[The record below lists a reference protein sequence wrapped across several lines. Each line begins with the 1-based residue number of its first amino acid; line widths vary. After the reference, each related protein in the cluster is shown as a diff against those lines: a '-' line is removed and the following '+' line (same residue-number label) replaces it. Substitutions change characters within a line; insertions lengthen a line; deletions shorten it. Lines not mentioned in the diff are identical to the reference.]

1 MEEEK
6 NTETEEIIE
15 ESAEEKEKA
24 GSEIGEEEVTD
35 DKDAGPDE
43 KENADPE
50 EENKEAL
57 KGDDEVKKGIL
68 KKKPKKDKKD
78 DKIAELNDQ
87 LVRRIAEFENFRRR
101 TDKEKSQMFE
111 TGAKSIV
118 EKLLPVVDSFER
130 GFDCLS
136 EEQRAEPFAEGM
148 DKVYKQLTKMLEE
161 AGVTPIEAVGKEFD
175 PNFHNAVMQV
185 PAEEGQEAG
194 FVAQELMKGYMYRD
208 TVVRHS
214 MVSVYS

>member
-6 NTETEEIIE
+6 SLEKDEVLEGEVIE
-15 ESAEEKEKA
+15 EEDTPVEEPESQEEAEAPAEEAEEKEEA
-24 GSEIGEEEVTD
+24 SGEEEM
-35 DKDAGPDE
+35 
-43 KENADPE
+43 
-50 EENKEAL
+50 
-57 KGDDEVKKGIL
+57 KKGIL
-68 KKKPKKDKKD
+68 KKKQKKDKKD
-78 DKIAELNDQ
+78 EKIEELNDQ

-101 TDKEKSQMFE
+101 TEKEKSQMFE
-111 TGAKSIV
+111 VGAKSII

-136 EEQRAEPFAEGM
+136 EEQKAEPFADGM

-175 PNFHNAVMQV
+175 PNFHNAVMQA
-185 PAEEGQEAG
+185 PADEEHEAG
-194 FVAQELMKGYMYRD
+194 IVAQELMKGYMYRD